1 MGQAHKDAGS
11 SASPRPQKRGPVE
24 AVGFARRR
32 SMSQSSPRPQKRGP
46 VEASSLPLSA
56 KRRTPSL
63 RALKSAAPLKL
74 ATVATAGIHRVRSPR
89 PQKRGPVEA
98 CPSCSPSCSQ
108 SSSPRPQKRGP
119 VEAVYDFDLVRV
131 FEIAL
136 RALKSAAPL
145 KLRLCVLVRK
155 VGAGS
160 PRPQKRGPVEASG
173 TGLSTGYAHPLSAP
187 SKARPR

>member
-1 MGQAHKDAGS
+1 
-11 SASPRPQKRGPVE
+11 
-24 AVGFARRR
+24 
-32 SMSQSSPRPQKRGP
+32 MSQSSPRPQKRGP

-145 KLRLCVLVRK
+145 KRVSKGSSIGPIVN
-155 VGAGS
+155 S
-160 PRPQKRGPVEASG
+160 PRPQKRGPVEASIG
-173 TGLSTGYAHPLSAP
+173 NADALMIVVLSAP